1 MASVPDAQRKT
12 YVLIPGRHHVLTG
25 FQFDYL
31 RALLDA
37 GSATDVD
44 GEQVLFADEVTAV
57 WAVTSANHGSTRRNP
72 VAGHRRE
79 AAIELFH
86 ADLGVEGMTFLIDD
100 LPTTPRFADH
110 ILKDI
115 EVQSNG
121 QTRMTPA
128 NCAVATSTP
137 TVIEMFEELGFRVLP
152 LELAGRDTDAYRAPR
167 AWDVLLRI
175 VAAGSQ
181 WRSDPDYCALAHHST
196 RRVFERYGLG
206 DQIVAVHADPV
217 VGDEGDLTDTRDYQ
231 TYVRSFEEGASRKYA
246 LARDLVQPGRIVD
259 VGCATGAILKL
270 MAEDDRLRESDLYGI
285 EVARPL
291 YEICQHRK
299 SLGEF
304 ANANT
309 FFYHRNVLRTDL
321 FAPHS
326 VHTTTTF
333 SLTHEIESYA
343 GHEALLEFLHR
354 IFRHT
359 APGGVFIN
367 YDVTGPDERER
378 EVLLCLSD
386 TDGGADDGR
395 VLDHDDTEGVCRY
408 VEGLSTWGR
417 FERFARDFRAA
428 EGESF
433 DWEPAEVEGCRAARL
448 RLVDAMEFL
457 SKKDYTDNWLSEMH
471 ERFCFFSYAD
481 WQRALQDVGF
491 RIVPG
496 SQALRNDWIVEHRLR
511 PVARLIDAD
520 DPSVAL
526 DWPVTN
532 VLIAGTRDR
541 L

>member
-1 MASVPDAQRKT
+1 M
-12 YVLIPGRHHVLTG
+12 LIPGRHHVLTG

-44 GEQVLFADEVTAV
+44 GQQVLFADHVTAV

-110 ILKDI
+110 ILKEI

-121 QTRMTPA
+121 LTRLTPA

-137 TVIEMFEELGFRVLP
+137 AVIDMFETLGFQVLP
-152 LELAGRDTDAYRAPR
+152 LELARRDPEVLQAQR

-181 WRSDPDYCALAHHST
+181 WRSDPDYCALAHRST
-196 RRVFERYGLG
+196 RRVFARYGLG
-206 DQIVAVHADPV
+206 DQIVGVHADPV

-231 TYVRSFEEGASRKYA
+231 TYVRSFEEGATRKYA

-259 VGCATGAILKL
+259 VGCATGAILEL

-304 ANANT
+304 PNANT
-309 FFYHRNVLRTDL
+309 FFYHRNILRTDL
-321 FAPHS
+321 FAERS

-343 GHEALLEFLHR
+343 GHDALLEFLHR

-367 YDVTGPDERER
+367 YDVAGPDEPER

-386 TDGGADDGR
+386 ADGGVDDGR
-395 VLDHDDTEGVCRY
+395 VLDHDDAEGVRRY
-408 VEGLSTWGR
+408 VDGLSTWGR

-428 EGESF
+428 EGERF
-433 DWEPAEVEGCRAARL
+433 DWEPAEVEDRRAARL
-448 RLVDAMEFL
+448 RLADAMEFL

-471 ERFCFFSYAD
+471 ERFCFFTYAD
-481 WQRALQDVGF
+481 WRRALEDVGF

-496 SQALRNDWIVEHRLR
+496 SRALRNDWIVEHRLR
-511 PVARLIDAD
+511 PVARLLDAG
-520 DPSVAL
+520 DPSVTLA
-526 DWPVTN
+526 WPATN

-541 L
+541 V